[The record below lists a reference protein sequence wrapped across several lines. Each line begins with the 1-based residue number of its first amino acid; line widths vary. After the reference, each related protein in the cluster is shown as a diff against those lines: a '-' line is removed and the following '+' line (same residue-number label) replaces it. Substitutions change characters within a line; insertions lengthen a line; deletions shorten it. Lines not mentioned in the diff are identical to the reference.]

1 MTPLQIIQIAVI
13 VAIVLL
19 LALSIML
26 AEKKSSK
33 KKEKKTITF
42 VRCDKGDY
50 ESKRDFKPG
59 DFVGKVEGKC
69 PRCGG
74 ILRVYSIYVEEVEI

>member
-13 VAIVLL
+13 IIIVLL

-33 KKEKKTITF
+33 KKEKKTVTL
-42 VRCDKGDY
+42 VKCDRGDY
-50 ESKRDFKPG
+50 ESKRNFKPG

-69 PRCGG
+69 PKCNS
-74 ILRVYSIYVEEVEI
+74 ILRVYSIYVEESEV